1 MDMDGKKVK
10 GRVVPPR
17 IELKN
22 NDIAAKEDYVVKG
35 SFTNSI
41 GNAGNDKLKSIV
53 QDILK

>member
-1 MDMDGKKVK
+1 MDGKKVK